1 MQHSVDYKQQKMRK
15 YTDRVIKTVVAG
27 KRRRRIEMNA
37 IMTGETTLVLDE
49 DMKKPYSTKTKINEK
64 ELAVD
69 IAHFKKSLK
78 GKNLLEES
86 TQSSLIGLDK
96 FGRKI
101 DPVLEEYKKR
111 SIRPRELLD
120 AK

>member
-49 DMKKPYSTKTKINEK
+49 DMKKP
-64 ELAVD
+64 
-69 IAHFKKSLK
+69 
-78 GKNLLEES
+78 
-86 TQSSLIGLDK
+86 
-96 FGRKI
+96 
-101 DPVLEEYKKR
+101 
-111 SIRPRELLD
+111 
-120 AK
+120 